1 MEKGEPLAEL
11 KAGGG
16 AICQGKASAEPI
28 PQFCCGNLPK
38 QALAC
43 APRQGGAWLD
53 GGRKQPSTTATPTK
67 REAQEAFLLLG
78 LLIYPQLGP
87 WTCLFMPLTS
97 RCSLRTQGQ
106 SPRNRDPVPSPG
118 FLEALPLLASCF

>member
-11 KAGGG
+11 EAGGG

-53 GGRKQPSTTATPTK
+53 GGQKQSSTTVTLKK
-67 REAQEAFLLLG
+67 REAQKAF
-78 LLIYPQLGP
+78 
-87 WTCLFMPLTS
+87 PLS
-97 RCSLRTQGQ
+97 QVVSLPF
-106 SPRNRDPVPSPG
+106 SWDPEP
-118 FLEALPLLASCF
+118 ASFSCH

>member
-1 MEKGEPLAEL
+1 MEKGELLAEL

-53 GGRKQPSTTATPTK
+53 GGQKQPSVTPSLRK
-67 REAQEAFLLLG
+67 REAQEAS
-78 LLIYPQLGP
+78 
-87 WTCLFMPLTS
+87 LTQAAHPPFS
-97 RCSLRTQGQ
+97 
-106 SPRNRDPVPSPG
+106 
-118 FLEALPLLASCF
+118 

>member
-11 KAGGG
+11 EAGGG

-53 GGRKQPSTTATPTK
+53 GGQKQSSTTVNPEEK
-67 REAQEAFLLLG
+67 PRKLSPSLR
-78 LLIYPQLGP
+78 LLIYPSAGTL
-87 WTCLFMPLTS
+87 
-97 RCSLRTQGQ
+97 
-106 SPRNRDPVPSPG
+106 N
-118 FLEALPLLASCF
+118 LLLLHATNLM

>member
-11 KAGGG
+11 EAGGG

-53 GGRKQPSTTATPTK
+53 GGQKQSSTTVNPEEK
-67 REAQEAFLLLG
+67 RSPESFPPLSGCLSTL
-78 LLIYPQLGP
+78 QLGP
-87 WTCLFMPLTS
+87 
-97 RCSLRTQGQ
+97 
-106 SPRNRDPVPSPG
+106 
-118 FLEALPLLASCF
+118 

>member
-11 KAGGG
+11 EAGGG

-53 GGRKQPSTTATPTK
+53 GGQKQSSTTVTLKK
-67 REAQEAFLLLG
+67 RAAQKAFPLSQVAYLPFSWDPG
-78 LLIYPQLGP
+78 LAAS
-87 WTCLFMPLTS
+87 S
-97 RCSLRTQGQ
+97 RH
-106 SPRNRDPVPSPG
+106 
-118 FLEALPLLASCF
+118 

>member
-11 KAGGG
+11 EAGGG

-53 GGRKQPSTTATPTK
+53 CGRKQSSTTVTLK
-67 REAQEAFLLLG
+67 EREAQKAFPSLG
-78 LLIYPQLGP
+78 LLIYPSAGTLG
-87 WTCLFMPLTS
+87 
-97 RCSLRTQGQ
+97 
-106 SPRNRDPVPSPG
+106 
-118 FLEALPLLASCF
+118 LPLLHATNLMQLSQNPRSNKVPGTET

>member
-11 KAGGG
+11 EAGGG

-38 QALAC
+38 QALVC

-53 GGRKQPSTTATPTK
+53 GGQKQPSAIATLRTSK
-67 REAQEAFLLLG
+67 AQE
-78 LLIYPQLGP
+78 GP
-87 WTCLFMPLTS
+87 L
-97 RCSLRTQGQ
+97 
-106 SPRNRDPVPSPG
+106 
-118 FLEALPLLASCF
+118 ALAAHPP